1 VASTEQRRDLPT
13 LLRAA
18 GLRVTDP
25 RVAVLGALSE
35 HPHSTAEVVAV
46 HVRRGVGFGVDPGGV
61 RRARRGTAAGLVRRI
76 EPAGSPA
83 RFETRTADNH
93 HHVVCRSCGTV
104 RDVDCATADAPC
116 LTPAHEHG
124 LVIDEAE
131 VVFWATAPPVTPP
144 RLSQRTA
151 CDTTQEPV

>member
-46 HVRRGVGFGVDPGGV
+46 HVRRLLGSVSTQAVYDV
-61 RRARRGTAAGLVRRI
+61 LAACTAAGLVRRI

-83 RFETRTADNH
+83 RFETRTADK